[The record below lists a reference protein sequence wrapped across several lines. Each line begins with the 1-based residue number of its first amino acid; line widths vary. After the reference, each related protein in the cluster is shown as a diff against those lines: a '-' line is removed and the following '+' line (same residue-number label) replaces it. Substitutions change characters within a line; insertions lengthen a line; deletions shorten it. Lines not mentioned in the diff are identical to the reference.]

1 MDSDIMRQIKEK
13 AEQDGIVLNT
23 LVSHA
28 LKRYIE
34 WDMHVENRAGI
45 VPLCKPVALEL
56 FKRLNIEGV
65 INLALDVGKKA
76 VYDTALFM
84 KGIVDRNSFI
94 E

>member
-1 MDSDIMRQIKEK
+1 
-13 AEQDGIVLNT
+13 
-23 LVSHA
+23 
-28 LKRYIE
+28 
-34 WDMHVENRAGI
+34 
-45 VPLCKPVALEL
+45 L
-56 FKRLNIEGV
+56 FNRLNREGV